1 MGDFAD
7 HLERWVAEARI
18 DEAALSRARERWL
31 REVAEQEAT
40 LAGVLTDLAERG
52 APMTVHLRG
61 GRRHHGTIHGVGA
74 DFVAVGPI
82 RGAAGDSQSHEVLV
96 AVRAV
101 TAVRTGH
108 DVGATIGDRAIG
120 TELRLADVLSELA
133 ADRERLV
140 VMTEGE
146 ALAGEL
152 RSVGHDVAVLR
163 TDTDPPDT
171 VYLPLA
177 MLDEVTLG

>member
-1 MGDFAD
+1 MADFAE

-18 DEAALSRARERWL
+18 DEAALGRARERWL

-52 APMTVHLRG
+52 APVTVHVRG
-61 GRRHHGTIHGVGA
+61 GRRHHGAIHGVGA
-74 DFVAVGPI
+74 DFVAVG
-82 RGAAGDSQSHEVLV
+82 RTNGTDSHEVLV
-96 AVRAV
+96 AVRAI
-101 TAVRTGH
+101 TAVRTGA

-120 TELRLADVLSELA
+120 TELRLADVLGELA
-133 ADRERLV
+133 ADRERV
-140 VMTEGE
+140 VVVSDGE
-146 ALAGEL
+146 TVVGEV
-152 RSVGHDVAVLR
+152 RSVGNDVAVLR
-163 TDTDPPDT
+163 ADTDPPGT